1 MFSRQLL
8 KNIARFASGEAL
20 ARLASIAVMMLL
32 GHRYGVVIVGAYA
45 LAVSLQGYSITLID
59 FGIRHIGARLI
70 AQYAQ
75 HGGEIVRR
83 VQRRRFLMA
92 GIVVPLIVI
101 YSLSIRFP
109 HNLAVFVVIFSA
121 TSALYAAS
129 LDWVAWGKEHL
140 QLVGGFRALIPITIL
155 VAILASQAKGETVLW
170 WTAGGNL
177 IGYILQAVVF
187 RLWWKRQAGHT
198 TSRDEDVPARIS
210 DSLLWRATV
219 VMGIAWV
226 AQIAFNSIDTLML
239 GVVSGPVQVGL
250 YSAAYRILT
259 QVLITYYLVILA
271 LYPSL
276 ARLSAEERTG
286 VLRPRIL
293 MLLLL
298 VGAVIAVAISIF
310 RRDLIVLL
318 FGGSFV
324 PAATLVLV
332 LAWAIPLD
340 FMTSYLNNAYIAW
353 GMERKLLKCIL
364 IAAGTNIVLNLIF
377 LPKYGAMAAAVD
389 TLVAYLVYLAGLVSI
404 RHSARLQALNPSVLV
419 SETK

>member
-1 MFSRQLL
+1 MFSRQLI
-8 KNIARFASGEAL
+8 KNIVRFASGEAL

-32 GHRYGVVIVGAYA
+32 GHRYGVVVVGAYA
-45 LAVSLQGYSITLID
+45 LAISLSGYSITLID
-59 FGIRHIGARLI
+59 FGLRHIGARLI
-70 AQYAQ
+70 AQYAE
-75 HGGEIVRR
+75 HGDEIVRR

-109 HNLAVFVVIFSA
+109 RNMMWFVVIFSA

-140 QLVGGFRALIPITIL
+140 QLVGGFRALIPIAIL
-155 VAILASQAKGETVLW
+155 IAILASRTKGETVLW
-170 WTAGGNL
+170 WAAAGNL

-187 RLWWKRQAGHT
+187 RLWWKGQAAHT
-198 TSRDEDVPARIS
+198 GSDEEVPAKIS

-259 QVLITYYLVILA
+259 QVLITYYLVILS

-276 ARLSAEERTG
+276 ARLNSDQRIA

-293 MLLLL
+293 MLLFGA
-298 VGAVIAVAISIF
+298 GAVIAVGISIF
-310 RRDLIVLL
+310 RRELLVLL
-318 FGGSFV
+318 FGSSFA
-324 PAATLVLV
+324 PAASLVLV

-353 GMERKLLKCIL
+353 GMERKLLNCIL
-364 IAAGTNIVLNLIF
+364 IAAGTNVVLNLIF
-377 LPKYGAMAAAVD
+377 LPKYGAMAAAVN
-389 TLVAYLVYLAGLVSI
+389 TLIAYLVYLAGLVSI
-404 RHSARLQALNPSVLV
+404 RHAARLGASTPAVLIT
-419 SETK
+419 EPK